1 MVLVFSNSQVSN
13 RDTTSNTQ
21 PFLHTS
27 MSSINRSLILLLLFM
42 LLYYLFSC
50 FCLFFSCHCYSSY
63 FSSFYYTSP
72 HLCLGVLLKHV
83 IPWPREFTLSL
94 LVHCPLLL
102 LGVIF
107 LYFSE
112 TLEIE
117 AVDAIETT
125 ENVEDIE
132 TDGAETET
140 LENTIFQYFLPH

>member
-83 IPWPREFTLSL
+83 IPWPREFTWSL

-107 LYFSE
+107 LYFSNFPSHSSPRLKGPE
-112 TLEIE
+112 DFSNIE
-117 AVDAIETT
+117 DFVKHV
-125 ENVEDIE
+125 VE
-132 TDGAETET
+132 
-140 LENTIFQYFLPH
+140 